1 MERITYSIENAL
13 YSGADAGDAC
23 GNKDGNE
30 NRDQGVFDG
39 GDPLLSFSK
48 RKTSFGIGGPAL

>member
-30 NRDQGVFDG
+30 NRDQGVFDE
-39 GDPLLSFSK
+39 GDPRVIVYQPQNTF
-48 RKTSFGIGGPAL
+48 